1 MNKIM
6 KTSITLNSLRSLAL
20 GAALLGT
27 CVMPSS
33 AKAAVSQSGTTTV
46 TVTMPEYLVLHYYS
60 DVALNF
66 SATSA
71 SKGASA
77 SPLSATWTTL
87 GDREETLEA
96 SATEVGPSSANITL
110 KNAWAI
116 AGLSSSGTATVSI
129 TGTNFSSTRSGST
142 SQIGVSG
149 YALASSNGV
158 SGAVSGST
166 ITTQLRGVSGQSQ
179 TVGDVKMKL
188 DFSKTTES
196 GAHAGTFT
204 ITAQTI

>member
-1 MNKIM
+1 M
-6 KTSITLNSLRSLAL
+6 KNSIIHKPLNSLRSIALA
-20 GAALLGT
+20 AALLGT

-33 AKAAVSQSGTTTV
+33 AKAVVSQSGVTNV
-46 TVTMPEYLVLHYYS
+46 TVSMPEYLVLHYYS

-71 SKGASA
+71 SSSQKGSE
-77 SPLSATWTTL
+77 LSATWTTL
-87 GDREETLEA
+87 GDTEAKLEA
-96 SATEVGPSSANITL
+96 SATEVGPSSANVTL

-129 TGTNFSSTRSGST
+129 TGTNFTSTRSGST
-142 SQIGVSG
+142 SQIGVSD

-166 ITTQLRGVSGQSQ
+166 ITTQLRGVSGQTQ
-179 TVGDVKMKL
+179 TRGDVNMKL

-196 GAHAGTFT
+196 GAHSGTFT